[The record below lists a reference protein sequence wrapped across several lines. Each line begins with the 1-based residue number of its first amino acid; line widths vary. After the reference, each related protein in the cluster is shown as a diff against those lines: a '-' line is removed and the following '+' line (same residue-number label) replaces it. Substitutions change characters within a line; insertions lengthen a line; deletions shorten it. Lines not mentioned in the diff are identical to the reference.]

1 MRGNVADPVKM
12 STARKTRSAGWMF
25 SAAAGIGGRVVLQ
38 ILLLG
43 MCSIAAAVAFRR
55 ALPRA
60 LANPCGFPSAPWGWQ
75 EALLSGGFVAL
86 FLVMSSGGD
95 TAPKIDLG
103 DVLTGVALYVGLVFF
118 VLGFLVSRGFDLAG
132 TFGLRVRGWSLATL
146 AGWLL
151 MFLPVIYLTQVLVYA
166 WAGPDTRPQPI
177 VDFLLQS
184 PGWREQAAVLLVA
197 VVAAPVT
204 EELIFRGCLYG
215 VLRSRWGR
223 PAGILVSSALFAA
236 IHGHAPSL
244 PGLMILAAGLAL
256 VYERCGSL
264 WAPIGMHAAF
274 NGLTI
279 SAALLWPGLGK

>member
-1 MRGNVADPVKM
+1 MFW
-12 STARKTRSAGWMF
+12 SAV
-25 SAAAGIGGRVVLQ
+25 GIDGRVLAQYLAWGV
-38 ILLLG
+38 
-43 MCSIAAAVAFRR
+43 CSIAAAAAFRR

-60 LANPCGFPSAPWGWQ
+60 LANPCGFPAAAWGWQ
-75 EALLSGGFVAL
+75 EAVLSGGLVAL
-86 FLVMSSGGD
+86 FLLMATGASANP
-95 TAPKIDLG
+95 APKLDLG
-103 DVLTGVALYVGLVFF
+103 DVLTGFALYAGLVFF
-118 VLGFLVSRGFDLAG
+118 VLGFLVFRGMNVADA
-132 TFGLRVRGWSLATL
+132 FGLRVRGWSAATV

-151 MFLPVIYLTQVLVYA
+151 MFLPVIYLAQVLVYT

-184 PGWREQAAVLLVA
+184 PGWRERVSVLLVA

-215 VLRSRWGR
+215 VARSRWGR
-223 PAGILVSSALFAA
+223 TAAILFTSALFAA

-244 PGLMILAAGLAL
+244 PGLMILAVGLAL

-279 SAALLWPGLGK
+279 AFALLWPGLTQ

>member
-1 MRGNVADPVKM
+1 M
-12 STARKTRSAGWMF
+12 
-25 SAAAGIGGRVVLQ
+25 AAA
-38 ILLLG
+38 
-43 MCSIAAAVAFRR
+43 AAFRR

-60 LANPCGFPSAPWGWQ
+60 LANPCGFPAAPWGWQ
-75 EALLSGGFVAL
+75 EAVLSGGLVAL
-86 FLVMSSGGD
+86 FLAMAGGGS
-95 TAPKIDLG
+95 ANPAAKIDLG
-103 DVLTGVALYVGLVFF
+103 DVLTGFALYAGLVFF
-118 VLGFLVSRGFDLAG
+118 VLGFLVFRGFDLAG
-132 TFGLRVRGWSLATL
+132 AFGLRVRGWSLATL

-151 MFLPVIYLTQVLVYA
+151 MFLPVIYLAQALVYA

-184 PGWREQAAVLLVA
+184 PGWRERAAVLLVA

-215 VLRSRWGR
+215 VARSRWGR
-223 PAGILVSSALFAA
+223 AAAILVSSALFAA

-256 VYERCGSL
+256 IYERCGSL

-279 SAALLWPGLGK
+279 AAALLWPGLGK